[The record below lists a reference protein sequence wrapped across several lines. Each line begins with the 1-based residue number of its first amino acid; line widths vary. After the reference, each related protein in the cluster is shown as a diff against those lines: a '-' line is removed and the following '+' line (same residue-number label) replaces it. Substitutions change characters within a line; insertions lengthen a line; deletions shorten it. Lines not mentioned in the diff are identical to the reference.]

1 MTRSPEHGGPLIM
14 ILNSTTSS
22 DFNSAGPPRQ
32 DQDGPPRP
40 APPPGGPRTPNKP
53 IDPTLRS
60 VFNPPPLPV
69 SGLSY
74 NYDTPHSRR
83 NKPSFGLIFTQMLDM
98 HLLCTKIPKT
108 RADAEALYAPTSPDT
123 SSKKKVDYVWAV
135 EVLLD
140 EIGLWEGA
148 EKVLEG
154 KPRRS
159 REQRWGAVEVRR
171 DGGCTRLTDA
181 FQKKVP
187 AVPQRI
193 VLAAGFGGRRV

>member
-1 MTRSPEHGGPLIM
+1 M
-14 ILNSTTSS
+14 
-22 DFNSAGPPRQ
+22 
-32 DQDGPPRP
+32 
-40 APPPGGPRTPNKP
+40 
-53 IDPTLRS
+53 
-60 VFNPPPLPV
+60 PV

-108 RADAEALYAPTSPDT
+108 RADAEALYAPVSPGT
-123 SSKKKVDYVWAV
+123 GGKKKINYVWAV

-140 EIGLWEGA
+140 EVGVWEGA

-171 DGGCTRLTDA
+171 DGGCVRLVDA
-181 FQKKVP
+181 FEKEAPTAPKE
-187 AVPQRI
+187 I